1 MKNIVFAGGGF
12 KGWAY
17 IGTIKALHEYINFS
31 QIEQI
36 IGVSIGSFFGLMYLL
51 NFDSDFLLDFSM
63 NLDFKELCDIDID
76 NIIEN
81 QSIFVGTKFTDLI
94 KQIISYKLDP
104 NVTFSE
110 LKKYSNKKFTVNAL
124 NISDSKLEY
133 FNYDLTPDIKV
144 VDAIRASCGLPF
156 LFPAYQINGKFY
168 LDGGI
173 CNNCPIDLVDEID
186 TIAFDVSRDES
197 SNNSS
202 FKLFDFLNSLI
213 SISNK
218 YHYNGNAEN
227 IYRILD
233 SRFNDERYNLNQ
245 SKDDIFN
252 IYMNGYINSK
262 NIIFKNHIALPD
274 IPEKNILFLKKA
286 TE

>member
-104 NVTFSE
+104 DVTFSE